1 MQRNN
6 RRSYSRGIKMNYCL
20 SCGKNIKDESNYH
33 ESCLKGLF
41 GVNYCPKID
50 FALSEVS
57 IKAQEMVGK
66 LSISGVQAKLSMKL
80 NRTNKKLE
88 TTAEGGEY
96 ILKPRTDTFPN
107 VPQNENLCMNI
118 ASNLEIVV
126 PSHSLIRLKDHG
138 LAYIVKRF
146 DRIKGKKL
154 HQEDFS
160 QILEIKGKYKGSL
173 ENIGHKLQ
181 EISEVPG
188 LDLQLFFE
196 RILLFFIIGNGD
208 AHLRNFSIVY
218 DEEKHIR
225 LSPAYD
231 IVSSRLVIPNEE
243 GELALSM
250 NGKKNKITGKDF
262 EQFAK
267 TLKIH
272 SAISYKKILAKI
284 EIINGFIKE
293 DTYLTEKEKTGLLNI
308 VRDRASRFDIV

>member
-1 MQRNN
+1 
-6 RRSYSRGIKMNYCL
+6 MNHCL
-20 SCGKNIKDESNYH
+20 LCGKSIKLENSYH

-50 FALSEVS
+50 FALNEIS

-80 NRTNKKLE
+80 NRNNKELE
-88 TTAEGGEY
+88 IAAKDGEY
-96 ILKPRTDTFPN
+96 ILKPQNNTFPN
-107 VPQNENLCMNI
+107 IPQNENLCMNI
-118 ASNLEIVV
+118 ASSLEIVV
-126 PSHSLIRLKDHG
+126 PSHSLIRLKDDS

-146 DRIKGKKL
+146 DRTKEKKL

-160 QILEIKGKYKGSL
+160 QILGKKDRYKGSL
-173 ENIGHKLQ
+173 EEIGHKLR

-196 RILLFFIIGNGD
+196 RALFFFIIGNGD
-208 AHLRNFSIVY
+208 AHLKNFSIIY

-231 IVSSRLVIPNEE
+231 IVSSKLVIPGEE
-243 GELALSM
+243 EVALSM
-250 NGKKNKITGKDF
+250 NGKKNEINGKDF

-267 TLKIH
+267 TLKIR
-272 SAISYKKILAKI
+272 STVSYKKILGKI
-284 EIINGFIKE
+284 ETISSLVKE
-293 DTYLTEKEKTGLLNI
+293 DTYLPEKERAELLDI
-308 VRDRASRFDIV
+308 VRVRASRFSTA

>member
-1 MQRNN
+1 
-6 RRSYSRGIKMNYCL
+6 MNHCFL
-20 SCGKNIKDESNYH
+20 CGKDTKGENNYH
-33 ESCLKGLF
+33 GPCLKGLF

-50 FALSEVS
+50 FALNEVS
-57 IKAQEMVGK
+57 AKAQEMAGK
-66 LSISGVQAKLSMKL
+66 LSMSGVQAKLSMKL
-80 NRTNKKLE
+80 NQTSKKLE
-88 TTAEGGEY
+88 ITADNGEY

-107 VPQNENLCMNI
+107 IPQNENLCMNI
-118 ASNLEIVV
+118 ASSLEIAV
-126 PSHSLIRLKDHG
+126 PSHSLIRLKDNS

-146 DRIKGKKL
+146 DRVKGKKL

-160 QILEIKGKYKGSL
+160 QILEEKDKYKGSL
-173 ENIGHKLQ
+173 EEIGHKLR

-208 AHLRNFSIVY
+208 AHLKNFSIIY
-218 DEEKHIR
+218 DEEEYIR

-231 IVSSRLVIPNEE
+231 IVSSKLVIPGEE
-243 GELALSM
+243 DLALSM

-272 SAISYKKILAKI
+272 STVSYKKILGKI
-284 EIINGFIKE
+284 EVINSLIKE
-293 DTYLTEKEKTGLLNI
+293 DTFLTEKERAGLQGI
-308 VRDRASRFDIV
+308 VRDRASRFSIA